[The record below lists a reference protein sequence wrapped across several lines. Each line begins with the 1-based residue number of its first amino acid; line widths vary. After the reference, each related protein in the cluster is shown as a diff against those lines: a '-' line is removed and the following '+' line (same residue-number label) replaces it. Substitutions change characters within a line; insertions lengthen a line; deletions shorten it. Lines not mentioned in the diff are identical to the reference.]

1 MNKNSDKKIIFSGA
15 CFFHEMARLR
25 LSICLLFMML
35 MTSVSS
41 LADQKDVKLFGDIIR
56 DAMLQSPDFAIAD
69 ARIEQARQSARQ
81 RGSYR
86 FPRID
91 VAAGIGP
98 EHNDPAPTSD
108 TGHAHTTGKNIKLA
122 LAKLVF
128 DGGASRSEY
137 QRSLALTEAASAE
150 ARIVAEELF
159 RDVVRYYI
167 DYWRFQLESEQAED
181 FIDTMQGLVSK
192 LNTMYTAG
200 AASKIEVD
208 FARARL
214 ASAQGV
220 ASTAKSSLNNTFSEL
235 EYLMQG
241 LRRFRAMSPE
251 EFTTLDLLP
260 LSEYMDRGEWSNSGF
275 VTNAYNAEATR
286 LRVNAQRG
294 RLFPTIDFELSG
306 SLVEDEGG
314 PSEVRGKA
322 GAKLLL
328 SYTLYN
334 GGERRGAIDRAR
346 AQLKELEA
354 ERLQLERDV
363 FRSIDQSYNS
373 ITASQLGLQAVEA
386 EIKANR
392 ELQRLNWKNL
402 QMGRV
407 NIIELIDVEER
418 LFNARA
424 RSNEV
429 VSTIYQSYYDLLL
442 SSGYIE
448 QLLEKFSLQLPEGFG
463 NFADEPR

>member
-1 MNKNSDKKIIFSGA
+1 M
-15 CFFHEMARLR
+15 
-25 LSICLLFMML
+25 LLAS
-35 MTSVSS
+35 TWSP
-41 LADQKDVKLFGDIIR
+41 ADQNKVKLFGDVIR
-56 DAMLQSPDFAIAD
+56 EAMIESPDFAIAD

-91 VAAGIGP
+91 LAAAIGP

-108 TGHAHTTGKNIKLA
+108 TGHALTTGKNIKLA

-128 DGGASRSEY
+128 DGGTSRSEY
-137 QRSLALTEAASAE
+137 QRSLALKDAAFAE

-159 RDVVRYYI
+159 REVVRFYI
-167 DYWRFQLESEQAED
+167 EYWRFQREEEQADE
-181 FIDTMQGLVSK
+181 FIAIMQELVND
-192 LNTMYTAG
+192 LNTMYEAG

-220 ASTAKSSLNNTFSEL
+220 ASAAKSSLNNTFSEL
-235 EYLMQG
+235 EYLLQG
-241 LRRFRAMSPE
+241 LPRFRAESPE
-251 EFTTLDLLP
+251 TFTSLDLLP
-260 LSEYMDRGEWSNSGF
+260 LSEYMEHGAVSNSGF
-275 VTNAYNAEATR
+275 VTNAHNSAATR
-286 LRVNAQRG
+286 LRVRSQRG
-294 RLFPTIDFELSG
+294 RLYPTIDFELSG

-322 GAKLLL
+322 GAKILL
-328 SYTLYN
+328 SYTLYS
-334 GGERRGAIDRAR
+334 GGERRGAIDRAK

-373 ITASQLGLQAVEA
+373 ITASQLGLKAVES
-386 EIKANR
+386 EIEANL
-392 ELQRLNWKNL
+392 ELQRLNRKNL
-402 QMGRV
+402 KIGRV

-424 RSNEV
+424 SRNEV
-429 VSTIYQSYYDLLL
+429 VTTIYQAYYDLLL
-442 SSGYIE
+442 SSGHIE
-448 QLLEKFSLQLPEGFG
+448 QLLEKFSLQLPEGF
-463 NFADEPR
+463 